1 MEQLGLQQLYLV
13 VVSGSAVGDNF
24 SIVAKPN
31 PFLNLNLNSSPA
43 CTSMKSQVLL
53 KMLVVMEADQQW
65 VKYGRSA
72 VAGRPPAL
80 SPLQAL
86 LLALTSPSVVCKA
99 PCHLPLRQSASSCF

>member
-13 VVSGSAVGDNF
+13 VVSGSADGDNC

-31 PFLNLNLNSSPA
+31 PFLNLNLNLSPA

-53 KMLVVMEADQQW
+53 KMLGVMEADQQR

-72 VAGRPPAL
+72 VAGRQPAI
-80 SPLQAL
+80 SPLR
-86 LLALTSPSVVCKA
+86 
-99 PCHLPLRQSASSCF
+99 PC